1 MKKFLFFGVILIL
14 TSCASSGTK
23 FFISNYETEAVLVEF
38 KYYTK
43 GQYADSIGYDYIPQS
58 SVMVSKTIVNKKTI
72 KNYPFY
78 NTKDYFIALP
88 TITTIPLSYKFN
100 IPANSTVYLAP
111 IYRYGESI
119 EYLVFNNKDTLQ
131 FNPHIKTKLIE
142 KKLASAKKGYF
153 STPYFSVNLKLNEI
167 NSILKK

>member
-1 MKKFLFFGVILIL
+1 MKTSLFFGVILIL

-23 FFISNYETEAVLVEF
+23 FFISNYESEAVLVEY
-38 KYYTK
+38 KYYEK
-43 GQYADSIGYDYIPQS
+43 GQYADSIGFDYIPQS
-58 SVMVSKTIVNKKTI
+58 SVMISKTMVNKKTI

-78 NTKDYFIALP
+78 NTKDYFITHP

-111 IYRYGESI
+111 LYRYGESI

-131 FNPHIKTKLIE
+131 FNPQIKTKLIE
-142 KKLASAKKGYF
+142 KKLASAKKGF
-153 STPYFSVNLKLNEI
+153 FRLRIFL
-167 NSILKK
+167 SI